1 MASAQPLSAF
11 ALVESAL
18 LPLSGDGSILNRCL
32 EYVGDT
38 PTIIM
43 TLLDGDADY
52 ASDADAGDDGAT
64 ATATTGSIWS
74 HVVSFMDAFTL
85 ASLDM
90 TCRHAYRADGWKTA
104 DRWVE
109 WDSAQFESAR
119 WVEWDSAQ
127 FESARIAGSTVE
139 DKKSICFTNYVKYTN
154 RFSFADGFPRAF
166 ERDGKS
172 RYRVLGCAVFHLLF
186 ESEDET
192 HGPVT
197 VRGPP
202 SYTSEGC
209 GCPIHTAIGK
219 KSGWG
224 RIPVRHKYS
233 LLPTEY

>member
-1 MASAQPLSAF
+1 MR
-11 ALVESAL
+11 EKTTE
-18 LPLSGDGSILNRCL
+18 G
-32 EYVGDT
+32 
-38 PTIIM
+38 
-43 TLLDGDADY
+43 
-52 ASDADAGDDGAT
+52 DGAT
-64 ATATTGSIWS
+64 GTAGSIWS

-119 WVEWDSAQ
+119 
-127 FESARIAGSTVE
+127 IAGSTVE

-154 RFSFADGFPRAF
+154 RYSFADGFPRAF

-233 LLPTEY
+233 LPPTEY